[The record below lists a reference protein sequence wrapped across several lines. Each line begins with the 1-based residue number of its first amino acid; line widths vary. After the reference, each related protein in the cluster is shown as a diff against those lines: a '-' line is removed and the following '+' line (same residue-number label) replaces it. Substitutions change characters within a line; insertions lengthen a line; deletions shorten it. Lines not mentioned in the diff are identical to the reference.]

1 MGGDLFS
8 ERQEGTA
15 PMDRAYGVA
24 EITALLRSA
33 VESAVGQVWIRGEV
47 VGLKRYQSGHW
58 YFTLRDPDA
67 QVRCVMWRTYTQRAG
82 SPPTDG
88 TEVYILAR
96 PSLWEERGEL
106 RLSAVVLLPTAAVGT
121 AERERERTRVALE
134 QDGLLAL
141 DRKRPLPAFPRAV
154 AVVTSTDGAVLHDIL
169 TVRRRR
175 WPQASILLVPA
186 RVQGNEAVEDLVRAL
201 RMVDRLPVDLCL
213 LARGGGSREDL
224 AAFDDER
231 VCRAVAAVGVPVISA
246 VGHETDVSLAD
257 LVADRRAP
265 TPSAAAEMAFPD
277 RNHVASGLDHL
288 ADRLAQGLRR
298 PTRLAQE
305 RLLRSGDRLAA
316 GWSRRIERWHRAVER
331 HAAQLDALS
340 PLRVLERG
348 YSVAQGADGRVL
360 RRVADLAPAM
370 PFTLR
375 LADGAVAARVNE
387 EGGAP

>member
-8 ERQEGTA
+8 HPEGAA
-15 PMDRAYGVA
+15 PRDRAFGVA

-33 VESAVGQVWIRGEV
+33 VEGAVGQVWIRGEV
-47 VGLKRYQSGHW
+47 TGLKRYQSGHW
-58 YFTLRDPDA
+58 YFTLRDSDA

-82 SPPTDG
+82 SPPADG

-121 AERERERTRVALE
+121 AEKERERTRLALE

-154 AVVTSTDGAVLHDIL
+154 AVITSTDGAVLHDIL

-175 WPQASILLVPA
+175 WPLASVLLIAA
-186 RVQGNEAVEDLVRAL
+186 RVQGNGAVEDIVRAL
-201 RMVDRLPVDLCL
+201 QMVDRLPVDLCIV
-213 LARGGGSREDL
+213 ARGGGSREDL
-224 AAFDDER
+224 VVFDHER
-231 VCRAVAAVGVPVISA
+231 VCRAVAGVGVPVISA

-277 RNHVASGLDHL
+277 RDHVASGLDHL

-316 GWSRRIERWHRAVER
+316 AWSRRIERWQRAVER
-331 HAAQLDALS
+331 HAAQLEALS

-348 YSVAQGADGRVL
+348 YTVAQGTDGRVL

-375 LADGAVAARVNE
+375 LADGAVAARVD
-387 EGGAP
+387 EGRGAR

>member
-1 MGGDLFS
+1 MGGDLFPEPEVS
-8 ERQEGTA
+8 TPR
-15 PMDRAYGVA
+15 DRAFGVA

-33 VESAVGQVWIRGEV
+33 VESAMGQVWIRGEV
-47 VGLKRYQSGHW
+47 VGLKCYQSGHW

-82 SPPTDG
+82 SPPAEG

-106 RLSAVVLLPTAAVGT
+106 RLSAVVVLPTAAVGT
-121 AERERERTRVALE
+121 AERERERTRLALE
-134 QDGLLAL
+134 QDGLLAAE
-141 DRKRPLPAFPRAV
+141 RKRPLPAFPRAV
-154 AVVTSTDGAVLHDIL
+154 ALVTSTDGAVLHDVV
-169 TVRRRR
+169 TVQRRR
-175 WPQASILLVPA
+175 WPLASILVVPA
-186 RVQGNEAVEDLVRAL
+186 RVQGNGAVEDLVRAL
-201 RMVDRLPVDLCL
+201 QMVNRLAVDLCI

-224 AAFDDER
+224 VAFDHER

-277 RNHVASGLDHL
+277 RNHVTSGLDHL

-305 RLLRSGDRLAA
+305 RLLRSGDRLVSA
-316 GWSRRIERWHRAVER
+316 WSRKIERWQRAVER
-331 HAAQLDALS
+331 HAAQLEALS

-348 YSVAQGADGRVL
+348 YAVAQGTDGRVL
-360 RRVADLAPAM
+360 RRVADLSPAM
-370 PFTLR
+370 AFTLR
-375 LADGAVAARVNE
+375 LADGAVAARVDENR
-387 EGGAP
+387 GDS

>member
-8 ERQEGTA
+8 PADGVA
-15 PMDRAYGVA
+15 PRDRAFGVA
-24 EITALLRSA
+24 EIAALLRTA
-33 VESAVGQVWIRGEV
+33 VEGAIGQVWIRGEV
-47 VGLKRYQSGHW
+47 TGLKRYQSGHW

-82 SPPTDG
+82 APPADG

-106 RLSAVVLLPTAAVGT
+106 RLSAVVVLPTAAVGT
-121 AERERERTRVALE
+121 AERERERTRLALE
-134 QDGLLAL
+134 QDGLLAVE
-141 DRKRPLPAFPRAV
+141 RKRPLPAFPRAV
-154 AVVTSTDGAVLHDIL
+154 ALVTSTDGAVLHDVL
-169 TVRRRR
+169 TVQRRR
-175 WPQASILLVPA
+175 WPLATVLVVSA
-186 RVQGNEAVEDLVRAL
+186 RVQGSGAVEDLVRAL
-201 RMVDRLPVDLCL
+201 QMVGRLPVDLCL

-224 AAFDDER
+224 GAFDDER
-231 VCRAVAAVGVPVISA
+231 VCRAVAAVPVPVISA

-277 RNHVASGLDHL
+277 RDHVMSGLDHL

-305 RLLRSGDRLAA
+305 RLLRSGDRLATA
-316 GWSRRIERWHRAVER
+316 WSRRIDRWRRTVER
-331 HAAQLDALS
+331 HAAQLEALS

-348 YSVAQGADGRVL
+348 YAVAQGTDGRVL
-360 RRVADLAPAM
+360 RRVADLTPAM

-375 LADGAVAARVNE
+375 LADGAVAARVDNR
-387 EGGAP
+387 GGTR

>member
-8 ERQEGTA
+8 HPEGAA
-15 PMDRAYGVA
+15 PRDRAFGVA

-33 VESAVGQVWIRGEV
+33 VEGAVGQVWIRGEV
-47 VGLKRYQSGHW
+47 TGLKRYQSGHW
-58 YFTLRDPDA
+58 YFTLRDSDA

-82 SPPTDG
+82 SPPADG

-121 AERERERTRVALE
+121 AEKERERTRLALE
-134 QDGLLAL
+134 EDGLLAL
-141 DRKRPLPAFPRAV
+141 DRKRPLPPFPRAV
-154 AVVTSTDGAVLHDIL
+154 AVITSTDGAVLHDIL

-175 WPQASILLVPA
+175 WPLASVLLIAA
-186 RVQGNEAVEDLVRAL
+186 RVQGNGAVEDIVRAL
-201 RMVDRLPVDLCL
+201 QMVDRLPVDLCIV
-213 LARGGGSREDL
+213 ARGGGSREDL
-224 AAFDDER
+224 VVFDHER
-231 VCRAVAAVGVPVISA
+231 VCRAVAAVGIPVISA
-246 VGHETDVSLAD
+246 IGHETDVSLAD

-277 RNHVASGLDHL
+277 RDHVASGLDHL

-305 RLLRSGDRLAA
+305 RLLRSGDRLTAA
-316 GWSRRIERWHRAVER
+316 WSRRIERWQRAVER
-331 HAAQLDALS
+331 HAAQLEALS

-348 YSVAQGADGRVL
+348 YTVAQGTDGRVL

-375 LADGAVAARVNE
+375 LADGAVAARVDE
-387 EGGAP
+387 RGGDP